1 MTFHTRR
8 MQALKRRREVLV
20 ALLVLLLP
28 VVVMLVSGAL
38 AYRRRVSYV
47 LQLQQTAAAPLLA

>member
-8 MQALKRRREVLV
+8 MQALTRRREVLV

-28 VVVMLVSGAL
+28 VVVMLVSGTL
-38 AYRRRVSYV
+38 ANRRRLSHV
-47 LQLQQTAAAPLLA
+47 LRQTTVAPLLA